1 MKNSIIYSGITALVV
16 TLATYA
22 TMAFIDDDRNK
33 ISIDYIATTPVKD
46 SATRLDTTTELM
58 YFDFTATAER
68 VIDGVVHIKSVLPA
82 IQVGSQ
88 RPFSNPDVPDLF
100 KDFFGDDFDRFFRQ
114 YPQDQNLPQDQQP
127 KRIGSGSGVIIS
139 DDGYIVTNNHV
150 ISSAQQIEVTL
161 YDNRT
166 YNATVVGTDPTT
178 DLALIKIKEKGLS
191 SIPYANSEEVKV
203 GEWVIA
209 AGNPFSLNSTITA
222 GIVSAKG
229 RNINILRE
237 QYAVEDFIQTD
248 AAINPGNSGGALVN
262 LQGGLVGINTAIAS
276 PSGVY
281 SGYGFAIPTN
291 IVRKVV
297 EDLLKYG
304 LVQRGVLGI
313 MIRSVDGNF
322 AKEKKLA
329 ITQGIY
335 VDSLLEKSA
344 AGSAGVNVGDV
355 IIAIN
360 DIVVKSSP
368 ELQGIIA
375 QHRPGETVTLT
386 INRKGTQ
393 KEIKVVLQNRQGNTK
408 IIEKKNR
415 EVTDVLGASFV
426 EIDQSL
432 AEKLGIKG
440 GVRVT
445 KLQAGKLRE
454 YTQIREG
461 FIITHVNGTEV
472 NTIDQFVNILENS
485 DGGIMLEGVYEN
497 RAGKYYYAFGM

>member
-22 TMAFIDDDRNK
+22 TMAFIDGDMNK
-33 ISIDYIATTPVKD
+33 VSIDYIATTPVID

-82 IQVGSQ
+82 NQVGSQ

-114 YPQDQNLPQDQQP
+114 YPQDQNIPQDQQP

-150 ISSAQQIEVTL
+150 ISAAQQIEVTL

-166 YNATVVGTDPTT
+166 YKATVVGTDPTT

-191 SIPYANSEEVKV
+191 SIPYANSEDVKV

-291 IVRKVV
+291 IVRKIV
-297 EDLLKYG
+297 EDLLTYG
-304 LVQRGVLGI
+304 VVQRGVLGI

-360 DIVVKSSP
+360 DITVKSSP

-393 KEIKVVLQNRQGNTK
+393 KKIKVVLQNRQGNTK

-415 EVTDVLGASFV
+415 EVTDVLGASFE

-461 FIITHVNGTEV
+461 FIITHVNGAEV